1 MTTKYGKGNQQ
12 LYVNSLVQKLLT
24 DHSLFKFKYQLDI
37 IKATSATSN
46 NWNLP
51 PLVSNINWRH
61 SILVK

>member
-24 DHSLFKFKYQLDI
+24 DHSPFKFKYQLDM

-51 PLVSNINWRH
+51 PLV
-61 SILVK
+61 